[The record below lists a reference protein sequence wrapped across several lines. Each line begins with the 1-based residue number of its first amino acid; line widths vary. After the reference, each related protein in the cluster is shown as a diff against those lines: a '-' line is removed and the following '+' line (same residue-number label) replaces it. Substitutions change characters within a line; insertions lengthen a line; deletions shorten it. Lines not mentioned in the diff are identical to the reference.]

1 MKPYQSSYYDYVEI
15 FNELAVLS
23 TGYFGT
29 QLVMSGRSVAMLL
42 QIGYALAGIISIFLT
57 VSIIIMAVLM
67 LKNIKTIILR
77 SYSMCLKRKYA
88 NKLRD
93 KKEKTDEID
102 FFSNKSS

>member
-1 MKPYQSSYYDYVEI
+1 
-15 FNELAVLS
+15 
-23 TGYFGT
+23 
-29 QLVMSGRSVAMLL
+29 MSGRSVEMLL

-77 SYSMCLKRKYA
+77 SWRQWLKKRNA
-88 NKLRD
+88 NKLRN
-93 KKEKTDEID
+93 KREKEDEID